1 MPNIS
6 YIGILANYCSILLYL
21 YLLTINLIIIRSYSS
36 ISIAILLTILLKS
49 LGAAVYYFLNER
61 LNKGFKS
68 RMSLSITSVL
78 TITTLFYNIEL

>member
-6 YIGILANYCSILLYL
+6 YIGILATRPSILLYL

-36 ISIAILLTILLKS
+36 ISIAILLIILLKS
-49 LGAAVYYFLNER
+49 LGTAVYYFLNKR

-68 RMSLSITSVL
+68 GTSLSIISVL
-78 TITTLFYNIEL
+78 TIITLSYNAEL

>member
-6 YIGILANYCSILLYL
+6 YIGILATYCSILLYL